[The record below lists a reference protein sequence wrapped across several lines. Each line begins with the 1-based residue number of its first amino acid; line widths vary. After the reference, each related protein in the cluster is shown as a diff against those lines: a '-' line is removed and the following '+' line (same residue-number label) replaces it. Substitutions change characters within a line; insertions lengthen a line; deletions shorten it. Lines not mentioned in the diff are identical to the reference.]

1 MTTPDSAQAVALE
14 PKTKLSGKILK
25 TTLAGALVDIG
36 QSVPGVI
43 HISQLQQ
50 EAVNKV
56 EDVVKEGQTVEVWV
70 RRVKKDR
77 IELTMIEPLAYEW
90 KEIQPEMIV
99 KGKVTRIETYGA
111 FVDFGAE
118 RPGLIH
124 VSELTR
130 GYVKTASE
138 VVKEGEEIEAKV
150 LDVDRRK
157 RQIRLSMK
165 ALQPEIVEEA
175 KPEREDRKN
184 RSMQPALAVERSAK
198 ARSRKTII
206 RWKPKFPM
214 NHSSRQCRS
223 RGSKPLNAIKAKAKF
238 ELNHTSLPLK
248 NRKKCSTALWKNASP
263 LADNHKIEVTK
274 ERVLNSLF

>member
-1 MTTPDSAQAVALE
+1 MATPDSASVIALE
-14 PKTKLSGKILK
+14 LKTKLSGKILK

-36 QSVPGVI
+36 QAVPGVI

-56 EDVVKEGQTVEVWV
+56 EDVVNEGQMVDVWV

-90 KEIQPEMIV
+90 KEILPDMIV
-99 KGKVTRIETYGA
+99 KGKVVRLETYGA

-124 VSELTR
+124 VSELTH

-138 VVKEGEEIEAKV
+138 VLKEGEEIEAKV

-165 ALQPEIVEEA
+165 ALQAAAVEVA
-175 KPEREDRKN
+175 KPEREERKGQGKRKSKKEDESYTMEVEAPNEPQFTAMQMAWQQALEKSKGKGKVRRKSYKSASEEQEKLFNNTLEN
-184 RSMQPALAVERSAK
+184 R
-198 ARSRKTII
+198 
-206 RWKPKFPM
+206 
-214 NHSSRQCRS
+214 
-223 RGSKPLNAIKAKAKF
+223 
-238 ELNHTSLPLK
+238 LP
-248 NRKKCSTALWKNASP
+248 TGG
-263 LADNHKIEVTK
+263 
-274 ERVLNSLF
+274 

>member
-1 MTTPDSAQAVALE
+1 MTTPDSAPAVALE

-36 QSVPGVI
+36 QGLPGVI

-56 EDVVKEGQTVEVWV
+56 EDVVKEGQVVDVWV

-77 IELTMIEPLAYEW
+77 IELTMIEPLGYEW
-90 KEIQPEMIV
+90 KEIVPDLVV
-99 KGKVTRIETYGA
+99 KGKVVRLESYGA

-138 VVKEGEEIEAKV
+138 VVKEGDEIEAKI

-165 ALQPEIVEEA
+165 ALQPEPEVGEDV
-175 KPEREDRKN
+175 KPEREDRKKGDGKRRGKGKKQEDVYEMEVEVSN
-184 RSMQPALAVERSAK
+184 EPQFTAMQIAWQQALERSKGRGKVRAK
-198 ARSRKTII
+198 SYKSASEEQENIFSRTLEK
-206 RWKPKFPM
+206 
-214 NHSSRQCRS
+214 
-223 RGSKPLNAIKAKAKF
+223 
-238 ELNHTSLPLK
+238 
-248 NRKKCSTALWKNASP
+248 
-263 LADNHKIEVTK
+263 
-274 ERVLNSLF
+274 RVPTN

>member
-1 MTTPDSAQAVALE
+1 MTTPDSAPAVALE

-50 EAVNKV
+50 DAVNKV

-77 IELTMIEPLAYEW
+77 IELTMIEPLGYEW
-90 KEIQPEMIV
+90 KEIVPDMIV
-99 KGKVTRIETYGA
+99 KGKVVRIETYGA

-165 ALQPEIVEEA
+165 ALQPEVVEET
-175 KPEREDRKN
+175 KPEREERKRTPSN
-184 RSMQPALAVERSAK
+184 TGDKRRSKGKKEEDFQMEVEVPTEPQYTAMQMAWQAALERSK
-198 ARSRKTII
+198 GRGKVR
-206 RWKPKFPM
+206 PKSYKSATEEQEKLF
-214 NHSSRQCRS
+214 NRTLEKRVSS
-223 RGSKPLNAIKAKAKF
+223 N
-238 ELNHTSLPLK
+238 
-248 NRKKCSTALWKNASP
+248 
-263 LADNHKIEVTK
+263 
-274 ERVLNSLF
+274 

>member
-1 MTTPDSAQAVALE
+1 MTTPDSVPAVTLE

-50 EAVNKV
+50 DAVNKV

-77 IELTMIEPLAYEW
+77 IELTMIEPLGFEW
-90 KEIQPEMIV
+90 KEIVPDMIV
-99 KGKVTRIETYGA
+99 KGKVVRIETYGA

-138 VVKEGEEIEAKV
+138 IVKEGEEIEAKV

-165 ALQPEIVEEA
+165 ALQPEVVEEV
-175 KPEREDRKN
+175 KPEREDRK
-184 RSMQPALAVERSAK
+184 RSASGDK
-198 ARSRKTII
+198 RKSKGKKQEDDFQMEVEVPTEPQFTAMQMAWQAALE
-206 RWKPKFPM
+206 RTKGRGKVRPKSYKSATEEQEKMF
-214 NHSSRQCRS
+214 
-223 RGSKPLNAIKAKAKF
+223 
-238 ELNHTSLPLK
+238 
-248 NRKKCSTALWKNASP
+248 NRTLEK
-263 LADNHKIEVTK
+263 
-274 ERVLNSLF
+274 RVPTGG

>member
-1 MTTPDSAQAVALE
+1 MTTPDSAPAIALE

-50 EAVNKV
+50 DAVNKV
-56 EDVVKEGQTVEVWV
+56 EDVVKEGQTVDVWV

-77 IELTMIEPLAYEW
+77 VELTMIEPLAFEW
-90 KEIQPEMIV
+90 KEIQPDMIV
-99 KGKVTRIETYGA
+99 KGKVVRLETYGA

-165 ALQPEIVEEA
+165 ALQPEVVEEQ
-175 KPEREDRKN
+175 KPEREDRKRN
-184 RSMQPALAVERSAK
+184 TNNSSTSGPKRKGKKQEDDYQMEVEAPSEPQYTAMQIAWQQALERSKGKEKVRAK
-198 ARSRKTII
+198 SYKSATEEQEKL
-206 RWKPKFPM
+206 F
-214 NHSSRQCRS
+214 
-223 RGSKPLNAIKAKAKF
+223 
-238 ELNHTSLPLK
+238 
-248 NRKKCSTALWKNASP
+248 NRTLEK
-263 LADNHKIEVTK
+263 
-274 ERVLNSLF
+274 RVPTNS

>member
-1 MTTPDSAQAVALE
+1 MTTPDSAQVVALE

-77 IELTMIEPLAYEW
+77 IELTMIEPLAFEW
-90 KEIQPEMIV
+90 KEIQPDMIV
-99 KGKVTRIETYGA
+99 KGKITRIETYGA

-165 ALQPEIVEEA
+165 ALQPEVVEEA
-175 KPEREDRKN
+175 KPEREERKN
-184 RSMQPALAVERSAK
+184 RSVTGGAKRKGKKPEDDYQMQTEVSNEPQFTAMQIAWQQALERNKGRGKVRPKSYKSASEEQEK
-198 ARSRKTII
+198 LFNSTLEKR
-206 RWKPKFPM
+206 
-214 NHSSRQCRS
+214 
-223 RGSKPLNAIKAKAKF
+223 
-238 ELNHTSLPLK
+238 LP
-248 NRKKCSTALWKNASP
+248 TGG
-263 LADNHKIEVTK
+263 
-274 ERVLNSLF
+274 

>member
-1 MTTPDSAQAVALE
+1 MTTPDSAPAVALE

-36 QSVPGVI
+36 QSLPGVI

-50 EAVNKV
+50 DAVNKV

-77 IELTMIEPLAYEW
+77 IELTMIEPLGYEW
-90 KEIQPEMIV
+90 KEIVPDMTV
-99 KGKVTRIETYGA
+99 KGKVVRIETYGA

-124 VSELTR
+124 VSEPTH
-130 GYVKTASE
+130 GYVKTAGE
-138 VVKEGEEIEAKV
+138 VVKEGDEVEAKV

-165 ALQPEIVEEA
+165 ALLPEIVEEE
-175 KPEREDRKN
+175 KPERE
-184 RSMQPALAVERSAK
+184 ERSK
-198 ARSRKTII
+198 KGD
-206 RWKPKFPM
+206 KPKGKKGKKQEEEAYEMEVEVSNEPQFTAM
-214 NHSSRQCRS
+214 QIAWQQALERSKGRGKVRTKSYKSASDEKEELFNRTLEKRASS
-223 RGSKPLNAIKAKAKF
+223 N
-238 ELNHTSLPLK
+238 
-248 NRKKCSTALWKNASP
+248 
-263 LADNHKIEVTK
+263 
-274 ERVLNSLF
+274 

>member
-1 MTTPDSAQAVALE
+1 MTTPDSAPAVALE

-50 EAVNKV
+50 DAVNKV
-56 EDVVKEGQTVEVWV
+56 EDVVKEGQTVDVWV

-77 IELTMIEPLAYEW
+77 IELTMIEPLGFEW
-90 KEIQPEMIV
+90 KEIVPDMIV
-99 KGKVTRIETYGA
+99 KGKVVRIETYGA

-138 VVKEGEEIEAKV
+138 IVKEGEEIEAKV

-165 ALQPEIVEEA
+165 ALQPEVVEEA
-175 KPEREDRKN
+175 KPERENRTRTAGSGDKRKPKGKKEDDFRMEVEVSN
-184 RSMQPALAVERSAK
+184 EPQFTAMQMAWQAALERSK
-198 ARSRKTII
+198 GRGKVRPKSYKTATEEQE
-206 RWKPKFPM
+206 KMF
-214 NHSSRQCRS
+214 
-223 RGSKPLNAIKAKAKF
+223 
-238 ELNHTSLPLK
+238 
-248 NRKKCSTALWKNASP
+248 NRTLEK
-263 LADNHKIEVTK
+263 
-274 ERVLNSLF
+274 RVPTGG

>member
-1 MTTPDSAQAVALE
+1 MTTPDSAPAVALE

-77 IELTMIEPLAYEW
+77 IELTMIEPLGYEW
-90 KEIQPEMIV
+90 KEIVPDMIV
-99 KGKVTRIETYGA
+99 KGKVVRIETYGA

-138 VVKEGEEIEAKV
+138 IVKEGDEIEAKV

-165 ALQPEIVEEA
+165 ALQPEVVEEA
-175 KPEREDRKN
+175 KPEREERKPRN
-184 RSMQPALAVERSAK
+184 AASGDKRKPKGKKEEDYQMEVEVSNEPQFTAMQMAWQAALERSK
-198 ARSRKTII
+198 GRGKVR
-206 RWKPKFPM
+206 PKSYKSATEEQEKMF
-214 NHSSRQCRS
+214 
-223 RGSKPLNAIKAKAKF
+223 
-238 ELNHTSLPLK
+238 
-248 NRKKCSTALWKNASP
+248 NRTLEK
-263 LADNHKIEVTK
+263 
-274 ERVLNSLF
+274 RVPTGG